1 MKVVGIIPARY
12 ASTRFPGKPLVKI
25 AGKTMIERVYTQSKK
40 ALEHVF
46 VATDDERIFKEVIR
60 FGGQVVMT
68 RKDHPSGTDRL
79 AEAIDIINSSQTEA
93 FDIVVNIQG
102 DEPFIYP
109 EQILSVVACFKQSK
123 TEIAT
128 LVKPIINAE
137 DIFNENKPK
146 VLINKKKEALAFS
159 RSPIPFFRGKP
170 QNEWVNSHRY
180 YKHIGLYAYK
190 TEVLKKIA
198 ALKPSPIEMAESLE
212 QMRWLENGYKIRVE
226 ETEFESIGIDTKKDL
241 KKAIDMGVLL

>member
-79 AEAIDIINSSQTEA
+79 AEAIDIINSAQTET

-128 LVKPIINAE
+128 LVKPIINTE

-180 YKHIGLYAYK
+180 FKHIGLYAYK

>member
-146 VLINKKKEALAFS
+146 VLINKKKEALTFS

-180 YKHIGLYAYK
+180 FKHIGLYAYK

>member
-128 LVKPIINAE
+128 LVKPIINTE

-180 YKHIGLYAYK
+180 FKHIGLYAYK

>member
-180 YKHIGLYAYK
+180 FKHIGLYAYK